1 MRTIGSR
8 LQSYNTVATRAC
20 KVAKYYADGK
30 QLGSVLNLYKL
41 SVLLL
46 ADANLKIETGFS
58 NQSLTDQEI
67 DYALKYIKNV

>member
-1 MRTIGSR
+1 MRTVKSR
-8 LQSYNTVATRAC
+8 LKSYNTAANKAC
-20 KVAKYYADGK
+20 KVAQLYADGK

-46 ADANLKIETGFS
+46 ADANLKIDTGFT
-58 NQSLTDQEI
+58 NQEITDKEI